1 MFCLQCTIQE
11 IIDLD
16 VETIADSLKK
26 ELTDAEIQEV
36 LKRYPAAQN
45 QDETANWSLVVEDLI
60 YQVINERK

>member
-1 MFCLQCTIQE
+1 MENE